1 MVRNNFI
8 APLLTFQVSLL
19 HEAIGQERQESMD
32 GGDWDSPAAIMT
44 GLVCGDPVW
53 WNTRELQSG
62 AGGEGVMLANC
73 CITMNTAIIHESC
86 VMSLEG
92 SSQWAY
98 SKSGGGGGEA
108 GVVWPLAT
116 VKC

>member
-44 GLVCGDPVW
+44 GLVCGDPV
-53 WNTRELQSG
+53 
-62 AGGEGVMLANC
+62 
-73 CITMNTAIIHESC
+73 
-86 VMSLEG
+86 
-92 SSQWAY
+92 
-98 SKSGGGGGEA
+98 
-108 GVVWPLAT
+108 
-116 VKC
+116 